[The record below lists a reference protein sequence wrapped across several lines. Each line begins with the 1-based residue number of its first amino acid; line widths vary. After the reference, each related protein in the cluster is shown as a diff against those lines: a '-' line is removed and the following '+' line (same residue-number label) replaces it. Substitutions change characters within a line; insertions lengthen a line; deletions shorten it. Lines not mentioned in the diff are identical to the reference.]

1 MQPAAIDIAP
11 ETAPILDDAA
21 VDAALVVRARAGE
34 RRALRGLYDR
44 HVARVRA
51 YLYRLLG
58 ADPDLDDLVQTVFT
72 RAFLALGTFRGDAR
86 FSTWLYQICVNQSRN
101 LLRSRYRRG
110 RMLGAFESLAL
121 VRGDGDERGDPG
133 AASEAIGLLQR
144 LRPDL
149 REIFVLYHHE
159 GLTLQE
165 IAGVVGMP
173 LSTVGDRLTRAR
185 RELQELAHRRGARAA
200 APARRVSVS
209 G

>member
-1 MQPAAIDIAP
+1 MQPAAAIAP
-11 ETAPILDDAA
+11 ESASILDDAA
-21 VDAALVVRARAGE
+21 VDAALVGRARDGE

-72 RAFLALGTFRGDAR
+72 RAFLALGSFRGDAR

-121 VRGDGDERGDPG
+121 ARGDGDEGGDPG
-133 AASEAIGLLQR
+133 AASEALRLLQR

-185 RELQELAHRRGARAA
+185 RELQGFASQRGVRGAAV
-200 APARRVSVS
+200 ARRVSVA